1 MKWHI
6 ALLTGLALL
15 ASISVSWLAR
25 HREADIREKANV
37 FAAAALPRA
46 RAVRATSAPSPG
58 SEPALGSGRQAPI
71 AATKKIEITAP
82 EILPDLEYRLLPDN
96 ALGMEAA
103 RDVLESDGFE
113 RIASAISRRYA
124 ADADVVQAQALYA
137 LKLQAHLARAGS
149 KLTTFECGLGYCLG
163 EVDGSLGAGG
173 DAALADGIDAGA
185 FASLPL
191 ELAPR
196 PRHRFIFATDPAV
209 REVQGVLGGQ

>member
-1 MKWHI
+1 MKWRI

-15 ASISVSWLAR
+15 ASMSVSWFAR

-37 FAAAALPRA
+37 SAAAALHGAGADR
-46 RAVRATSAPSPG
+46 VTSAPSPG
-58 SEPALGSGRQAPI
+58 SGPALGSYRQAPI
-71 AATKKIEITAP
+71 AATKNIEITEA
-82 EILPDLEYRLLPDN
+82 EMLPDLEYRLLPDN

-103 RDVLESDGFE
+103 RGVLESDRFE

-163 EVDGSLGAGG
+163 EVDGNLGAAG

-191 ELAPR
+191 ELGPR

>member
-1 MKWHI
+1 MKWRI

-15 ASISVSWLAR
+15 ASISVSWFAR
-25 HREADIREKANV
+25 HREADIQEKANV
-37 FAAAALPRA
+37 SAAAALRGPL
-46 RAVRATSAPSPG
+46 AVRATSAPSPG
-58 SEPALGSGRQAPI
+58 SGPALESDRQAPI
-71 AATKKIEITAP
+71 AAIKNIEITEA
-82 EILPDLEYRLLPDN
+82 ETLSDLEYRLLPDN

-137 LKLQAHLARAGS
+137 LKLQALLARAGS

-163 EVDGSLGAGG
+163 EVEGSLGAGG

-191 ELAPR
+191 ALGPR

-209 REVQGVLGGQ
+209 RELQGVLGGQ